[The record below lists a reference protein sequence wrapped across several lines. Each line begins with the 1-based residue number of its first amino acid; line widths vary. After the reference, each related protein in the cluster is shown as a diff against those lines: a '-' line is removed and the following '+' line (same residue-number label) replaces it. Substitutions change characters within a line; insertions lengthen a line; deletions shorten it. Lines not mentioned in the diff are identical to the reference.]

1 MPGPAALCPQ
11 LPDEPLQ
18 LRPSH
23 LLAPHVPAVAR
34 APVAGV
40 TPERLWLWKQGRGGS
55 EPRRPEFESRL
66 CHMTEVPALSHDG
79 GPAVPDSL
87 SPPP

>member
-11 LPDEPLQ
+11 LPDELLQ
-18 LRPSH
+18 LHPSRP
-23 LLAPHVPAVAR
+23 LAPHVPAVAR

-40 TPERLWLWKQGRGGS
+40 TPERLWLWKQGRGGQ
-55 EPRRPEFESRL
+55 SRVDL
-66 CHMTEVPALSHDG
+66 SSIPALSHDG